1 MKKVS
6 SKQTAILV
14 FTKGTNFGQ
23 VKTRLRPFL
32 NELQLMELHLAFLQ
46 DTLEKVKLLNIDGYL
61 YVVGESNF
69 HFKNSF
75 PIFEQ
80 KGVDLGSR
88 LLNAF
93 ETHSKRYG
101 RIVVIG
107 TDSPDLPSERIQ
119 EAFLSLE
126 NHDAVIGP
134 TDDGGY
140 YLLGLSKMIPAV
152 FENIPWSSNE
162 VFRKTLDQLH
172 GYSTHVLKK
181 HYDIDV
187 IEDLMRLKKSL
198 EKNKSLASQTQKWFE
213 ENKDALR
220 RLPNDKPQN
229 ALE

>member
-6 SKQTAILV
+6 SKANAILV

-23 VKTRLRPFL
+23 VKTRLRPVL
-32 NELQLMELHLAFLQ
+32 NEYQLLELHLAFLQ

-69 HFKNSF
+69 HFKNSL

-80 KGVDLGSR
+80 KGADLGSR

-93 ETHSKRYG
+93 EVQFQRYDQ
-101 RIVVIG
+101 IVVIG
-107 TDSPDLPSERIQ
+107 TDSPDLPPECIQ
-119 EAFLSLE
+119 EAFRSLE
-126 NHDAVIGP
+126 NNDAVIGP

-152 FENIPWSSNE
+152 FENIPWSTNE
-162 VFRKTLDQLH
+162 VFQKTLDQLQ
-172 GYSTHVLKK
+172 GSSTHVLKK

-187 IEDLMRLKKSL
+187 IKDLMLLKKNL
-198 EKNKSLASQTQKWFE
+198 EINKSLAPHTQKWFE
-213 ENKDALR
+213 ENKSAFMN
-220 RLPNDKPQN
+220 LPDDKPQN

>member
-1 MKKVS
+1 
-6 SKQTAILV
+6 
-14 FTKGTNFGQ
+14 
-23 VKTRLRPFL
+23 
-32 NELQLMELHLAFLQ
+32 MELHLAFLQ

-80 KGVDLGSR
+80 NGMDLGSR
-88 LLNAF
+88 LFNAF
-93 ETHSKRYG
+93 EVQFKTYD

-134 TDDGGY
+134 TEDGGY
-140 YLLGLSKMIPAV
+140 YLLGLSKMIQAV

-162 VFRKTLDQLH
+162 VFQKTLDRLH

-187 IEDLMRLKKSL
+187 IEDLLLLKKNL
-198 EKNKSLASQTQKWFE
+198 GKNKSLAPHAQKWFE
-213 ENKDALR
+213 ENKATLTAL
-220 RLPNDKPQN
+220 PDDKQQSAP
-229 ALE
+229 E

>member
-6 SKQTAILV
+6 SKGNAILV
-14 FTKGTNFGQ
+14 FTKGTNIGQ

-32 NELQLMELHLAFLQ
+32 NELQLLELHLAFLQ
-46 DTLEKVKLLNIDGYL
+46 DTLEKVKSLNIDGYL

-93 ETHSKRYG
+93 EVQFQRYD

-119 EAFLSLE
+119 QAFLSLE
-126 NHDAVIGP
+126 NNDAVIGP
-134 TDDGGY
+134 SEDGGY

-152 FENIPWSSNE
+152 FENIPWSTDE
-162 VFRKTLDQLH
+162 VFQKTLDQLH
-172 GYSTHVLKK
+172 GYSTDVLKR

-187 IEDLMRLKKSL
+187 IEDLLLLKKNL
-198 EKNKSLASQTQKWFE
+198 RKNKLILPHTQKWFE
-213 ENKDALR
+213 ENKDALMN
-220 RLPNDKPQN
+220 LPDDKPQN

>member
-1 MKKVS
+1 
-6 SKQTAILV
+6 
-14 FTKGTNFGQ
+14 
-23 VKTRLRPFL
+23 
-32 NELQLMELHLAFLQ
+32 MELHLAFLQ

-69 HFKNSF
+69 HFENFF

-80 KGVDLGSR
+80 NGVDLGSR

-93 ETHSKRYG
+93 ELQFKRYD

-107 TDSPDLPSERIQ
+107 TDSPDLPSECIQ
-119 EAFLSLE
+119 EAFESLQ

-152 FENIPWSSNE
+152 FENIPWSTNE
-162 VFRKTLDQLH
+162 VFQRTVDQLH
-172 GYSTHVLKK
+172 GYSFHVLKK

-187 IEDLMRLKKSL
+187 IEDLLQLKTNL
-198 EKNKSLASQTQKWFE
+198 EKNKAAAPHTQRWFE
-213 ENKDALR
+213 ENKDALIDLTDDR
-220 RLPNDKPQN
+220 QRN
-229 ALE
+229 AQE

>member
-6 SKQTAILV
+6 SKRNTILV

-32 NELQLMELHLAFLQ
+32 NELQLMDLHLAFLQ
-46 DTLEKVKLLNIDGYL
+46 DTLDKVKLLNIDGYL

-93 ETHSKRYG
+93 AVQFKRYD

-107 TDSPDLPSERIQ
+107 TDSPDLPLERIQ
-119 EAFLSLE
+119 EAFVLLE
-126 NHDAVIGP
+126 NHDAVIAP

-152 FENIPWSSNE
+152 FENIPWSTNE
-162 VFRKTLDQLH
+162 VFQKTVDQLH
-172 GYSTHVLKK
+172 GHSIHVLKK

-187 IEDLMRLKKSL
+187 IEDLLQLKKNL
-198 EKNKSLASQTQKWFE
+198 EKNKSMAPHTQKWLE
-213 ENKDALR
+213 ENKEVLR
-220 RLPNDKPQN
+220 GLPDDRQQN
-229 ALE
+229 VLE